1 MVTLPLRPRVAY
13 PLAFLSGLLYW
24 VAFPGIDVW
33 PVSFVALV
41 PLFVALA
48 GQTPKRGFWIG
59 WTAGFGMTITGFY
72 WLSYTLQV
80 FSGFPLPLCWLF
92 QGILCGYQ
100 AGRIGLFGWLAT
112 RGEQRGWGR
121 GLTLALAFAAS
132 ELVFPLLFP
141 WFYGATVHQIPALIQ
156 VAELGGPIAVSLVLL
171 AVNYALAEL
180 VLARMAQRAP
190 NKRVL
195 WVATAPLLAAL
206 YGLIRISMVD
216 ARSAAADKVE
226 VGLVQANMSLMG
238 KRKNKREGLD
248 RHLRLTQDLKNQ
260 GPLDLVVWSE
270 TSVMSAVLEDDANR
284 AMRQQFT
291 RTLGVPALFGSVL
304 ARPVTDAREFALF
317 NSALLTD
324 KKGNVVGRFDKQYLL
339 AFGEYLPFGETFPK
353 LYDWSPHT
361 GHFQP
366 GTSFKPLSL
375 GDRQIAVVI
384 CYEDV
389 SPAFVN
395 RVMREGEPELI
406 ANLTN
411 DAWFGDST
419 EPWIHLALAK
429 FRSVEQRKFFVRST
443 NSGVSAFID
452 PVGRVISHTK
462 TFEEEAQRATLRW
475 LKGKTLYT
483 YLGDGPW
490 WLATLASVV
499 FAFRRRGAK
508 TGKLE
513 TGSPE
518 TGSPETGS
526 PETEKPGPDAAAE
539 AGALEP
545 EATASEPAPAD
556 KPTASEPAPAIEPT
570 IEPTRPGFP
579 KSRDSKA

>member
-1 MVTLPLRPRVAY
+1 
-13 PLAFLSGLLYW
+13 
-24 VAFPGIDVW
+24 
-33 PVSFVALV
+33 
-41 PLFVALA
+41 
-48 GQTPKRGFWIG
+48 
-59 WTAGFGMTITGFY
+59 
-72 WLSYTLQV
+72 
-80 FSGFPLPLCWLF
+80 LCWLF

-100 AGRIGLFGWLAT
+100 AGRIGLFGWLAA

-121 GLTLALAFAAS
+121 GLTLTLAFAAS
-132 ELVFPLLFP
+132 ELIFPLLFP
-141 WFYGATVHQIPALIQ
+141 WFYGATVHQVPALIQ

-171 AVNYALAEL
+171 AFNYALAEL
-180 VLARMAQRAP
+180 VLARLAERAP

-195 WVATAPLLAAL
+195 LVAIAPVLAAI
-206 YGLIRISMVD
+206 YGFIRIGMVD

-248 RHLRLTQDLKNQ
+248 RHLRLTQELKSQ

-270 TSVMSAVLEDDANR
+270 TSVMAAVLEDDVNQ

-304 ARPVTDAREFALF
+304 ARPVTDAREYALF

-353 LYDWSPHT
+353 LYEWSPHT
-361 GHFQP
+361 GHFQA
-366 GTSFKPLSL
+366 GSSFKPLNL
-375 GDRQIAVVI
+375 GDRQIAVVV

-389 SPAFVN
+389 LPGFVN
-395 RVMREGEPELI
+395 REMREGEPELI

-429 FRSVEQRKFFVRST
+429 FRAVEQRKFFVRST

-462 TFEEEAQRATLRW
+462 TFEEESQRATLRW

-499 FAFRRRGAK
+499 FAFRRRTAK
-508 TGKLE
+508 PETSKPETGK
-513 TGSPE
+513 PE
-518 TGSPETGS
+518 TGSSEPGDPGPEAGTKAADPEPETTA
-526 PETEKPGPDAAAE
+526 P
-539 AGALEP
+539 
-545 EATASEPAPAD
+545 ASEPS
-556 KPTASEPAPAIEPT
+556 SEPA
-570 IEPTRPGFP
+570 RPGFP
-579 KSRDSKA
+579 KSRESKD